1 MSTSNDYAEALKK
14 LKEAEVSTAAELT
27 ARRKAL
33 EEELSRLE
41 EESARS
47 IEEAKAEAEAFEA
60 KSVEVARAAA
70 QADTEKLLSS
80 AAKDVEK
87 VAARR
92 LDKKEF
98 RKIVEDVLL
107 SEFKED

>member
-47 IEEAKAEAEAFEA
+47 IEEAKAEAFEA